1 MKTVRETIDKIEET
15 LANEINSAAIKR
27 DLNKM
32 VLALSDS
39 VKHLVDIAKE
49 MASALEGVAAASTA
63 DGVALNNAPA
73 DPVAKVAAKKP
84 AAKKPAAK
92 KAPARTQKQP
102 IQPK

>member
-39 VKHLVDIAKE
+39 VKHLVGIAKE
-49 MASALEGVAAASTA
+49 MASALEDIATRSPSDEAANPEP
-63 DGVALNNAPA
+63 VKAPVKKA
-73 DPVAKVAAKKP
+73 AAKKV
-84 AAKKPAAK
+84 AAK